1 MKLEMVEIPLFR
13 RLKPGAFLNTSFW
26 YILSTVGNEA
36 SPPLLNSLQKEMI
49 KFSEK
54 CQTCQK
60 IITDAF
66 C

>member
-1 MKLEMVEIPLFR
+1 MKLEMVENPLFR
-13 RLKPGAFLNTSFW
+13 RLKPGAFLW

-36 SPPLLNSLQKEMI
+36 SQPLLNSLQKEMI

-54 CQTCQK
+54 CQTRQK